1 MISII
6 IISVKEQNHM
16 SLRIVHENAQTT
28 QIKELLQALD
38 SKQLFFIERA
48 CRLEKTRRQR
58 VIFQQWQEYLKSE
71 LGNNYSQK

>member
-16 SLRIVHENAQTT
+16 SLRIVHENAQTS

-48 CRLEKTRRQR
+48 CRLEKARRQQA
-58 VIFQQWQEYLKSE
+58 VFQQWQEYLKSE
-71 LGNNYSQK
+71 LGNNYPQK